1 MTLSSQCARNL
12 HKNCGRK
19 MWSGRVCECECHA
32 PIRKANIESIDKL
45 SQAMAKRIKDQ
56 SSGVK

>member
-1 MTLSSQCARNL
+1 MTLSSQCARKL

-32 PIRKANIESIDKL
+32 PIRKANIESIDKMTK
-45 SQAMAKRIKDQ
+45 AIEARR
-56 SSGVK
+56 SSEK